1 MASANSASEASVP
14 VLKVLVSRVTLSAN
28 FSSKMPLPTPTSAV
42 AWVMFG
48 K

>member
-14 VLKVLVSRVTLSAN
+14 ELKVEVSSVTFGARCSL
-28 FSSKMPLPTPTSAV
+28 KIPLPTPTSAV